1 MPYKDKKGMIQT
13 AIKLNDKQKEKLFNL
28 MNVNVNGMEV
38 QLSATKLLNKIVTDY
53 LDSLPDSNNAL
64 IDDTEASKDTKIK
77 RHTNT
82 TKDSAN
88 SSK

>member
-64 IDDTEASKDTKIK
+64 IDDTEASKVTKTK
-77 RHTNT
+77 RHTRT
-82 TKDSAN
+82 TKDAAN
-88 SSK
+88 SSN